1 MPRPSKQIRRQ
12 KVAAG
17 VEWKKGNRGEAAKL
31 WAEAAKARQEI
42 QAKKKKNQKKG
53 DGAGT
58 SASAEKAEAPSA

>member
-17 VEWKKGNRGEAAKL
+17 VEWKKGNRDEAAKL
-31 WAEAAKARQEI
+31 WAEADKARKEI

-53 DGAGT
+53 TGD
-58 SASAEKAEAPSA
+58 SASAEQAKTSST